1 MNKEL
6 LVIRYLN
13 ARSLLCHFN
22 EIELMLYD
30 NDIDILCI
38 CETWLHSCID
48 NKFIKIP
55 NFNVVRFDMGRG
67 GGSCIFICNSFNVK
81 TISLDIDRAD
91 GVDDVWIQVQHKKF
105 PSFIIG
111 CVYRHPGAKAP
122 SFYYLSKVFKAIC
135 LKNKP
140 VFILGD
146 FNDDLFIRG
155 NNMIKVINNL
165 SLKQVID
172 KPTRITPNS
181 STLLDLLITNK
192 REMIVKSEVLP
203 SPVADHEMITVVV
216 NIRKPKPEPQT
227 ITYRC
232 KKSYSQNIFCNLLL
246 NHSHVLNNVLHTDNA
261 NSQVT
266 ILTETF
272 NKCLDHCAPI
282 ITVELTRPF
291 APWIDENLRLVI
303 AEKNEIQSKLK
314 VDRQNY
320 ELANTFKQVK
330 KSTESLLNN
339 AKNKH
344 FKDRFASCKGDSG
357 ATWGVVKDMMP
368 GLKKN
373 EK

>member
-67 GGSCIFICNSFNVK
+67 GGSCIFIRDSFNVK
-81 TISLDIDRAD
+81 SISLDTDRVD

-155 NNMIKVINNL
+155 NSMIKLIKIMIGASIVH
-165 SLKQVID
+165 
-172 KPTRITPNS
+172 RS
-181 STLLDLLITNK
+181 S
-192 REMIVKSEVLP
+192 
-203 SPVADHEMITVVV
+203 
-216 NIRKPKPEPQT
+216 
-227 ITYRC
+227 
-232 KKSYSQNIFCNLLL
+232 
-246 NHSHVLNNVLHTDNA
+246 
-261 NSQVT
+261 
-266 ILTETF
+266 
-272 NKCLDHCAPI
+272 
-282 ITVELTRPF
+282 
-291 APWIDENLRLVI
+291 
-303 AEKNEIQSKLK
+303 
-314 VDRQNY
+314 
-320 ELANTFKQVK
+320 
-330 KSTESLLNN
+330 
-339 AKNKH
+339 
-344 FKDRFASCKGDSG
+344 
-357 ATWGVVKDMMP
+357 
-368 GLKKN
+368 
-373 EK
+373 